1 MEHWTTAA
9 VVEAA
14 QITKPRRPRS
24 ALVGSP
30 GRLPRANGA
39 EPDPLPP
46 NPLPPNPRLL
56 DLPDDALLL
65 ALISVSD
72 AREAA
77 RIGGTCRR
85 LCVMRVNALCGVRA
99 EFTG

>member
-14 QITKPRRPRS
+14 QITKPRRAERLRP
-24 ALVGSP
+24 VGR
-30 GRLPRANGA
+30 RLPGADGA
-39 EPDPLPP
+39 EPD
-46 NPLPPNPRLL
+46 PLPPNPRLL

-77 RIGGTCRR
+77 RIGATCTR
-85 LCVMRVNALCGVRA
+85 LCVIGVNALAVRPRACGVSV
-99 EFTG
+99 G

>member
-9 VVEAA
+9 VVEAT
-14 QITKPRRPRS
+14 QITKPRRPES
-24 ALVGSP
+24 VLVGSP
-30 GRLPRANGA
+30 GRLPRADGA
-39 EPDPLPP
+39 EPD
-46 NPLPPNPRLL
+46 PLPPNPRLL

-77 RIGGTCRR
+77 RIGGTCTR
-85 LCVMRVNALCGVRA
+85 LCVIGVNARRVVSSG
-99 EFTG
+99 